1 MAIKE
6 WSTRE
11 KGIFL
16 TQLYRLDNK
25 QDDYNRKMKMNG
37 LRKWIASTIKL
48 RHLSSEVNSRLRVV
62 EILQRTCSKTN
73 RSELERQE
81 IRQYLIA
88 NLTCIPKTLGES
100 EMDMLCNEVDYVPT
114 LGRSMLFLQGDYG
127 NVYYMIARGRVGLY
141 VESEKE
147 KERNIEMN
155 YGHMRAKPYA
165 GTDEE
170 LSGLGENVLTLHVSK
185 ITTMLYIHH
194 IYIVLSVK

>member
-1 MAIKE
+1 MAIHE
-6 WSTRE
+6 WSPRE
-11 KGIFL
+11 KGMFL

-25 QDDYNRKMKMNG
+25 QDDYNKKMKMNG

-48 RHLSSEVNSRLRVV
+48 RQLSSEVNSRLRVV
-62 EILQRTCSKTN
+62 EILKRTCSSKATN
-73 RSELERQE
+73 RSELEKQE

-88 NLTCIPKTLGES
+88 NLNCIPKTLVES
-100 EMDMLCNEVDYVPT
+100 EIDMLCNEVDYVPT

-155 YGHMRAKPYA
+155 YGHMRAKPYT

-170 LSGLGENVLTLHVSK
+170 LSGLGENVLTLHVSYNN
-185 ITTMLYIHH
+185 ILNIHH
-194 IYIVLSVK
+194 I